1 MWCNKP
7 ISKMTTTDELKIIAS
22 IRGKVMS
29 RKDVTG
35 VNLFLVWGYPTAFFL
50 LLEFA
55 ALMVLHRNWC
65 SWLWVGIPLIGVPLM
80 IHYQRK
86 DYDRTGHRTLPQNI
100 ALQLWLFIGGAR
112 FLHGLCRHLRNMLLH
127 LPGSARRHGLF
138 PYGCYLAFPS
148 HDSLWHHGQ
157 LIVLCRSLPSG

>member
-55 ALMVLHRNWC
+55 HSWFCTGIGAL
-65 SWLWVGIPLIGVPLM
+65 G
-80 IHYQRK
+80 Y
-86 DYDRTGHRTLPQNI
+86 
-100 ALQLWLFIGGAR
+100 
-112 FLHGLCRHLRNMLLH
+112 
-127 LPGSARRHGLF
+127 GSAYR
-138 PYGCYLAFPS
+138 
-148 HDSLWHHGQ
+148 
-157 LIVLCRSLPSG
+157 